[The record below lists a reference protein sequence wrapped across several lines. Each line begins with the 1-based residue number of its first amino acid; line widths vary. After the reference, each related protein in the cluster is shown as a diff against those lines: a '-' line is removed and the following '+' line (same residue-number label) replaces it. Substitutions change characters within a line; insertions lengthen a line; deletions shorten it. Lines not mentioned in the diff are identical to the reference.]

1 MLFNFDLS
9 PEIEKFI
16 LSNPNTREY
25 DIIRHLQSVNRIPST
40 ALSNSLSMFRC
51 HFLIFNALYRLQLKT
66 HVHQTYSLNISSI
79 KITVTN
85 YVPEYLDNQLQQ
97 NQPQQNHP
105 TEHNNNA
112 LSHFYLDINH
122 VMKAS
127 EQDVNR
133 LLDQFWNSYFNND
146 QKQNALKVLGLCEPI
161 DFIAIKKQ
169 YRRLA
174 MKHHPDRGGDA
185 NQLIEVHQ
193 AMQCLEMYYV

>member
-9 PEIEKFI
+9 PEIERFI

-25 DIIRHLQSVNRIPST
+25 DIIRHLQSVNCIPST

-66 HVHQTYSLNISSI
+66 HVHQTYSLNISSV
-79 KITVTN
+79 KITVTD
-85 YVPEYLDNQLQQ
+85 YLAKYLE
-97 NQPQQNHP
+97 NQPQKNQQQNHP
-105 TEHNNNA
+105 TEHRNNA
-112 LSHFYLDINH
+112 LSYFYLDINH
-122 VMKAS
+122 VMKAT
-127 EQDVNR
+127 EQDINR
-133 LLDQFWNSYFNND
+133 LLEQFWNSYFNND

-161 DFIAIKKQ
+161 DFVTIKKQ

>member
-1 MLFNFDLS
+1 MLLNFDLS

-16 LSNPNTREY
+16 LSNSNTREY
-25 DIIRHLQSVNRIPST
+25 DIIRHLQSIDRIPST
-40 ALSNSLSMFRC
+40 ALNNSLSMFRC

-66 HVHQTYSLNISSI
+66 HVHQEYSINISSI
-79 KITVTN
+79 KIAVTN
-85 YVPEYLDNQLQQ
+85 YVPEYLDNEQHN
-97 NQPQQNHP
+97 NQPRMHRD
-105 TEHNNNA
+105 NA

-122 VMKAS
+122 VMEAN

-133 LLDQFWNSYFNND
+133 LLDRFWNSYFNND
-146 QKQNALKVLGLCEPI
+146 QKQNALSVLGLCEPI
-161 DFIAIKKQ
+161 DFIGIKKQ

-193 AMQCLEMYYV
+193 AMQCLEIYYN